1 MTTPLIINGL
11 IQQLI
16 DIMCAS
22 DTGHESESQNDDDTE
37 ESTEVDNMIDVVY
50 EDETDDEPISNRNGL
65 VRDLIT
71 LTFGAEYVLKQNI
84 VMKNDI
90 LLIFTCKISVYATE
104 NLVMLPTLP
113 FSNSILRYH
122 C

>member
-1 MTTPLIINGL
+1 M
-11 IQQLI
+11 
-16 DIMCAS
+16 MR
-22 DTGHESESQNDDDTE
+22 
-37 ESTEVDNMIDVVY
+37 
-50 EDETDDEPISNRNGL
+50 PISNRTGL

-84 VMKNDI
+84 VRETAY
-90 LLIFTCKISVYATE
+90 FTCKISVYATE
-104 NLVMLPTLP
+104 NLVLLPTLP

>member
-1 MTTPLIINGL
+1 M
-11 IQQLI
+11 
-16 DIMCAS
+16 MR
-22 DTGHESESQNDDDTE
+22 
-37 ESTEVDNMIDVVY
+37 
-50 EDETDDEPISNRNGL
+50 PISIRNNL

-84 VMKNDI
+84 VRKKRYSAYSS
-90 LLIFTCKISVYATE
+90 CKISVYATE
-104 NLVMLPTLP
+104 SLVLLPMLP